1 MDTSAEDRAERG
13 RAPHV
18 AQLSTASETKIA
30 TEDEIRELEHVAAK
44 LPARVWLAATIGMAE
59 RFEYYGTPTLFQ
71 NCLQNSPDDLIPG
84 AMGLGKSRATTVN
97 LAFTV
102 AVNLLPLP
110 AIYALGSA
118 VLFGT
123 SFPAEMRSNVAP
135 IGFILGS
142 ILIAVGLGGV
152 QASAQPFI
160 DQYTEQTWRIRVAKN
175 GKQVVEIPEV
185 TIQMVNVS
193 SLGSIATTLMERYI
207 GFWSAYLLDLCA
219 VMIAVVVVHL
229 AKPKFV
235 RPVAQA
241 SVLPHAARCLWYAAR
256 GGFSLDAARPE
267 YQLENHHRVVPWD
280 KEFIS
285 ELRGALSVF
294 KICIGWPIFWSSNPI
309 AYVIIGI
316 SFSPVNRISLGF
328 IIMSV
333 AMAYS
338 AVVQA
343 IIYRSAPCYSHPLSC
358 PASSGGH
365 TPNHVHVLLQL
376 PTFVIIALA
385 GVFCWPTGSEYTN
398 SHAPKSMKSVLQAC
412 YISTAGVGY
421 LLGMTLSP
429 LAKDPLLVVLWS
441 ATAAMMFVT
450 ACAFR
455 VAFRNF

>member
-110 AIYALGSA
+110 PSVLVDGRLGRYKALQIFTGIYALGSA

-160 DQYTEQTWRIRVAKN
+160 ADQYTEQTWRIRVAKN

-185 TIQMVNVS
+185 TIQYIYNVYYWMVNVG

-207 GFWSAYLLDLCA
+207 GFCLHICWIY
-219 VMIAVVVVHL
+219 
-229 AKPKFV
+229 V
-235 RPVAQA
+235 R
-241 SVLPHAARCLWYAAR
+241 
-256 GGFSLDAARPE
+256 
-267 YQLENHHRVVPWD
+267 
-280 KEFIS
+280 
-285 ELRGALSVF
+285 
-294 KICIGWPIFWSSNPI
+294 
-309 AYVIIGI
+309 
-316 SFSPVNRISLGF
+316 
-328 IIMSV
+328 
-333 AMAYS
+333 
-338 AVVQA
+338 
-343 IIYRSAPCYSHPLSC
+343 
-358 PASSGGH
+358 
-365 TPNHVHVLLQL
+365 
-376 PTFVIIALA
+376 
-385 GVFCWPTGSEYTN
+385 
-398 SHAPKSMKSVLQAC
+398 
-412 YISTAGVGY
+412 
-421 LLGMTLSP
+421 
-429 LAKDPLLVVLWS
+429 
-441 ATAAMMFVT
+441 
-450 ACAFR
+450 
-455 VAFRNF
+455 